1 MPVISIITPSFAR
14 QTLLER
20 QHAIV
25 LAQSEQD
32 FEWLILDD
40 SPRPSPYFAALNDP
54 RIRYHHHAG
63 ERLTVGTKRNW
74 LVEQAQAPVIAHF
87 DDDDYY
93 APDYL
98 TVMLEKLARNG
109 ADLVKFSGWYLY
121 CLRYRQLSYWDTNI
135 TSGLAYRMSRDG
147 VTPVIISEEDGKDLA
162 NNYAGF
168 GNTYV
173 YRKSIWRDI
182 RFPDINFN
190 EDYAFAGAAIEA
202 GCRFAHFRETD
213 GMCLKI
219 MRPDGISIAWPQ
231 WLLPDFLLTQL
242 FPAAA
247 LAMVAD

>member
-1 MPVISIITPSFAR
+1 MPVISIITPSFER
-14 QTLLER
+14 QKLLER
-20 QHAIV
+20 QHRVV

-40 SPRPSPYFAALNDP
+40 SPQPAPYFANLGDP
-54 RIRYHHHAG
+54 RIRYYHHAG
-63 ERLTVGTKRNW
+63 ARVPVGTKRNW
-74 LVEQAQAPVIAHF
+74 LVEQERAPVIAHF

-98 TVMLEKLARNG
+98 KVMLEKLSRNG
-109 ADLVKFSGWYLY
+109 ADLVKFSAWYLY

-147 VTPVIISEEDGKDLA
+147 VTPVIISEEDGKELA
-162 NNYAGF
+162 NNYAGY

-182 RFPDINFN
+182 RFPDVDFN
-190 EDYAFAGAAIEA
+190 EDYAFAGAAIES
-202 GCRFAHFRETD
+202 GCRFAHFHETD
-213 GMCLKI
+213 GLCLKV
-219 MRPDGISIAWPQ
+219 MRPDGLSIAWPQ

-242 FPAAA
+242 FPAEA
-247 LAMVAD
+247 LAILAD